1 MVTTTDTSGGILCK
15 CVKEDGK
22 MRIRV
27 TSPGYNVYVPLSFFI
42 IFNFAFVISI
52 LWISFNSTMLGP

>member
-27 TSPGYNVYVPLSFFI
+27 TSPGYNVYVLLLSFFI
-42 IFNFAFVISI
+42 IFNLAFVIQFCGYLLI
-52 LWISFNSTMLGP
+52 QLC